1 MTTDFGGDDEN
12 RTWRDENGII
22 HDSNGSQIV
31 DGAWLD
37 AQTFPAMQ
45 WAIEGV
51 VPEGFGLIVAP
62 PKAGKSWMVAGFGL
76 GCAGGGYALGKIP
89 VKQRPVLYLALEDGH
104 RRLQSRFRKLM
115 EGRPIPAGIQVIIK
129 AEPGTAMGQVAAWMD
144 RNRDEAPLVMIDTL
158 GRMKPPKAA
167 GEESYISDYKFGSAL
182 KGLADDVPG
191 STVLVVHHTRKAE
204 STDFID
210 AVSGTQGIAGA
221 ADFIL
226 VLARRRHSDE
236 AVLSVT
242 GRDVMEA
249 EYALVMNDGRWTLD
263 GMDLV
268 DAAATAEKR
277 REKPEN
283 IGDRSAEVLAYV
295 EAHPGGVTPSEV
307 DKALGMT
314 ASKVYLSRLFEAGR
328 IEKPKRGTY
337 TPVTSVPSVTDLG

>member
-1 MTTDFGGDDEN
+1 MTDFGGADEN
-12 RTWRDENGII
+12 CTWIEDDGII
-22 HDSNGSQIV
+22 RDNNGSEIV

-37 AQTFPAMQ
+37 AQVFPDLQ
-45 WAIEGV
+45 WAIEGI

-62 PKAGKSWMVAGFGL
+62 PKAGKSWMVANFGL

-89 VKQRPVLYLALEDGH
+89 VKRRPVLYMALEDGH

-115 EGRPIPAGIQVIIK
+115 DGSPIPPGIHVIIK
-129 AEPGTAMGQVAAWMD
+129 CQPGRAMQQLGAWME
-144 RNRDEAPLVMIDTL
+144 RNRDEAPLVILDTL
-158 GRMKPPKAA
+158 GKVKPPKGA

-182 KGLADDVPG
+182 KELADETPG

-242 GRDVMEA
+242 GRDVIES
-249 EYALVMNDGRWTLD
+249 EYALVMNDGNWMLD

-307 DKALGMT
+307 DRALSMS
-314 ASKVYLSRLFEAGR
+314 ASKVYLGRLFDAGR

-337 TPVTSVPSVTDLG
+337 TPVTSVPSVTEIA